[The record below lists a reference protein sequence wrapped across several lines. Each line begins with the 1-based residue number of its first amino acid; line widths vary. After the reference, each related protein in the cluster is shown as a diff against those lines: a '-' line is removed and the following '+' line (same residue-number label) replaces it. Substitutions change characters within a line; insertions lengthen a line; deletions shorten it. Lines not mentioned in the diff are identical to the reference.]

1 MACSRYHTDS
11 NIIKKKNMKKIK
23 FITMAFAALCLA
35 SCMGD
40 GYADPDMTVK
50 VPASPWGN
58 NNLKEQN
65 VITIAQLKSDYA
77 SPINGSSFKLI
88 DKDIMIKGV
97 VTGNDI
103 SGNLYNEVSLQ
114 DETGALLVCIN
125 ASGLYG
131 YLPVGQEIL
140 INLKGLYIGGYGK
153 QAEIGGIYTNLKTG
167 ATSVGKMDRSVWD
180 EHFKIIGEAD
190 KSKAEPEEFDQS
202 KLGDAAYMEANAG
215 KLMTIKKVKFSGANG
230 KNVWAA
236 DDATTNQTL
245 LDYTTGKMIN
255 SSQLVV
261 RTSGYARFANAVL
274 PDGVYDITGIFTR
287 YNNTW
292 QILVRNTDDL
302 SASVLSLLKESF
314 DESQGAFTTEDI
326 KLADGVSHVWKWAS
340 AAYGMKASGYVNG
353 ANAELTSR
361 LTSPAVDLTKTKSAT
376 LTFDQA
382 INYAKVDMKQECK
395 VQVSTDGKTWEDLDV
410 KGYPETNGWTFVTS
424 SADLSKY
431 CGKTIYIG
439 FLYSSNSASAATWEV
454 KNVKVD

>member
-1 MACSRYHTDS
+1 
-11 NIIKKKNMKKIK
+11 
-23 FITMAFAALCLA
+23 MAFAALCLA

-40 GYADPDMTVK
+40 GYADPDMTIK

-77 SPINGSSFKLI
+77 TPINGGSFKLI

-167 ATSVGKMDRSVWD
+167 ATSVGKMDRSIWN

-190 KSKAEPEEFDQS
+190 KSKAQPEEFDQS

-215 KLMTIKKVKFSGANG
+215 KLMTIKAVKFASANG

-236 DDATTNQTL
+236 DDATTNQL
-245 LDYTTGKMIN
+245 LVNAETGKMIS

-261 RTSGYARFANAVL
+261 RTSGYARFANAIL
-274 PDGVYDITGIFTR
+274 PDGAYDITGIFTR

-302 SASVLSLLKESF
+302 AEVSLDKSGTEEDPYTVSEALAIINAGTYTSDKVY
-314 DESQGAFTTEDI
+314 TTGIICEVNDVDTGTYGNATYTISED
-326 KLADGVSHVWKWAS
+326 G
-340 AAYGMKASGYVNG
+340 
-353 ANAELTSR
+353 TS
-361 LTSPAVDLTKTKSAT
+361 T
-376 LTFDQA
+376 
-382 INYAKVDMKQECK
+382 E
-395 VQVSTDGKTWEDLDV
+395 
-410 KGYPETNGWTFVTS
+410 
-424 SADLSKY
+424 
-431 CGKTIYIG
+431 GKTIKVFRGYNIG
-439 FLYSSNSASAATWEV
+439 GEKWTEATQGTLAVGKKVVIYGALTLYNGTPEINSGNSLISIQ
-454 KNVKVD
+454 